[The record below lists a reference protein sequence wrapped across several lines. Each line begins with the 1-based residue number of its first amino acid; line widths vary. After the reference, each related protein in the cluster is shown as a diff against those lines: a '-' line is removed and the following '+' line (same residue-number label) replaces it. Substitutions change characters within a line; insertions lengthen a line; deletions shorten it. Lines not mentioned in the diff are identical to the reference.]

1 MEMHVLDQSP
11 YFVCGSL
18 CASPNK
24 SAAFCTFQ
32 ELKKYNIG
40 NRYRYCFDKGESFRW
55 EALEAEKLP
64 TRSQA
69 KQAAIRCLEEQT
81 NAPVLEGAEYKIGT
95 IRTMRSSA
103 KRLSY
108 WKQMVGPPGFE
119 PGTDGL

>member
-1 MEMHVLDQSP
+1 MLLLTTGAEPEATGSCARAKVGQSRTKKATIQLVFIFMPSGRTGANMEMHVLDQSP
-11 YFVCGSL
+11 YCVYGSL

-69 KQAAIRCLEEQT
+69 KQAAI
-81 NAPVLEGAEYKIGT
+81 
-95 IRTMRSSA
+95 
-103 KRLSY
+103 
-108 WKQMVGPPGFE
+108 
-119 PGTDGL
+119 